1 MNRIALYSL
10 VFIVCLL
17 LVGSS
22 VYGQVKIRKG
32 VKLGYNWAS
41 LSGDPF
47 TGVEPDKS
55 FAGGVNLD
63 FTILG
68 ILSFEVAALYSPRGV
83 MSANE
88 GEVNLN
94 YLSIPVVLKKRF
106 FPLGIHPYIIGGVEM
121 NFLLSHKTGP
131 TFTGPDDCF
140 SSQEFG
146 LIGGGGV
153 ELNLIKLR
161 IYLEGRYSY
170 GLDNVYQKESD
181 GLAKNRVTQVFA
193 GIMF

>member
-1 MNRIALYSL
+1 MKRFAILSTSIL
-10 VFIVCLL
+10 VMVILF
-17 LVGSS
+17 SS
-22 VYGQVKIRKG
+22 TATGQISIRKG
-32 VKLGYNWAS
+32 VKLGYNGS
-41 LSGDPF
+41 KLSGDDF
-47 TGVEPDKS
+47 EGVESLKS
-55 FAGGVNLD
+55 FAGGINLD

-83 MSANE
+83 LSTNQ

>member
-1 MNRIALYSL
+1 MKRIAILSTAIL
-10 VFIVCLL
+10 VMVILF
-17 LVGSS
+17 GSTAM
-22 VYGQVKIRKG
+22 GQISIRKG
-32 VKLGYNWAS
+32 VKLGYNGS
-41 LSGDPF
+41 KLSGDDF
-47 TGVEPDKS
+47 DGVESLKS
-55 FAGGVNLD
+55 FAGGINLD

-83 MSANE
+83 STNQ

-131 TFTGPDDCF
+131 TFTGSF
-140 SSQEFG
+140 TSQEFG
-146 LIGGGGV
+146 LVGGGGV
-153 ELNLIKLR
+153 ELNLVKFR

-170 GLDNVYQKESD
+170 GLDNVYQNESD
-181 GLAKNRVTQVFA
+181 GPAQNSVTQIFA